1 MVYKTVHKFSAL
13 ATDYAH
19 EQNNV
24 LVKSDGGA
32 VGLTINPGALQ
43 RRMVAGPEMSR
54 LPNEF
59 EALYLLIY
67 FIYSLIAVSVNE
79 GQERLPTFCWLLKL
93 HKQPHKARF
102 IANSSSCTTTE

>member
-1 MVYKTVHKFSAL
+1 MVYETVHKFSAL

-19 EQNNV
+19 EQSNA

-54 LPNEF
+54 LANEF
-59 EALYLLIY
+59 EAFYLLIY
-67 FIYSLIAVSVNE
+67 FIYSLIVVSVNE
-79 GQERLPTFCWLLKL
+79 GQERLPTLYWLLKL
-93 HKQPHKARF
+93 QKKNTYGS
-102 IANSSSCTTTE
+102 IYC